1 MKIVVCKVKHLY
13 LSFKI
18 KGTCDYWMLRK
29 CLFAVQTLICLAL
42 RRWYMTSMILF
53 VSEQGA
59 RTDLPYCM
67 GNWLTLL
74 YGELTYPAVW
84 GTDLLCCMGNWLTL
98 LYGELTYSAVWG
110 TDLLCCMGNW
120 LTLLYGGLDGAG
132 GATTGERGAARPTA
146 RGRGKVPL

>member
-1 MKIVVCKVKHLY
+1 MKIVVCKFKHLY

-59 RTDLPYCM
+59 RTDLP
-67 GNWLTLL
+67 
-74 YGELTYPAVW
+74 
-84 GTDLLCCMGNWLTL
+84 CCMGDWMGPVEL
-98 LYGELTYSAVWG
+98 LQESGELPDRLPGGVAKCLCRPGLAVPEFMESEQKYKHAS
-110 TDLLCCMGNW
+110 DYNKKNQHNNNHQFRK
-120 LTLLYGGLDGAG
+120 AS
-132 GATTGERGAARPTA
+132 
-146 RGRGKVPL
+146 